1 MSAICI
7 YLALKRALH
16 LNRFVCLGKILPI
29 FSYSF
34 KECISLEFTIKQ
46 CVAWGGGL
54 TTTQDWQS
62 YAQGEKVL
70 NDSQE
75 LPALK
80 QIPAMQRRRLSP
92 FAKLALHCALNA
104 ADECLTTVPSVFA
117 SRHGDLAKTSKL
129 ISDVAAKEVLS
140 PTQFGLSVH
149 NAVGGLFSIYTGNKA
164 PLTAVSAGEDTF
176 FTAIIDALCKL
187 SANEYSQVL
196 VVFTETHVPEIYQEY
211 VAQEEV
217 NIACALLLEPAGQG
231 EETYKLTLQA
241 NTENQQS
248 ENSQMQVLDFLKFY
262 YSNNEQINVSS
273 KRHLWQLTRAINK

>member
-1 MSAICI
+1 V
-7 YLALKRALH
+7 L
-16 LNRFVCLGKILPI
+16 
-29 FSYSF
+29 
-34 KECISLEFTIKQ
+34 SLEFSIKQ

-54 TTTQDWQS
+54 TTTQDWQG

-70 NDSQE
+70 SDSQE

-129 ISDVAAKEVLS
+129 ISDVAAEEVLS

-196 VVFTETHVPEIYQEY
+196 VVFTETVVPEIYQEY

-217 NIACALLLEPAGQG
+217 NIACALLLRAAEQG
-231 EETYKLTLQA
+231 EEAYTLTLQA

-248 ENSQMQVLDFLKFY
+248 ESQHMQVLDFLNFY
-262 YSNNEQINVSS
+262 YSNNEQANVSS
-273 KRHLWQLTRAINK
+273 KRHLWQLTRTVSK

>member
-1 MSAICI
+1 V
-7 YLALKRALH
+7 L
-16 LNRFVCLGKILPI
+16 
-29 FSYSF
+29 
-34 KECISLEFTIKQ
+34 SLEFTIKQ

-62 YAQGEKVL
+62 YAKGEKIL
-70 NDSQE
+70 SDSQE

-149 NAVGGLFSIYTGNKA
+149 NAVGGLFSIYTDNKA

-176 FTAIIDALCKL
+176 FTAVVDALCKM
-187 SANEYSQVL
+187 SANEYSQIL
-196 VVFTETHVPEIYQEY
+196 VVFTETVVPEIYQEY
-211 VAQEEV
+211 IAQDEV
-217 NIACALLLEPAGQG
+217 NIACALLLAPAGQSN
-231 EETYKLTLQA
+231 ETYSLTVQA
-241 NTENQQS
+241 NKAEIPTETQ
-248 ENSQMQVLDFLKFY
+248 QMQVLDFLNFY
-262 YSNNEQINVSS
+262 HSNSEDSEISS
-273 KRHLWQLTRAINK
+273 KRHLWKLSRAINV

>member
-1 MSAICI
+1 
-7 YLALKRALH
+7 
-16 LNRFVCLGKILPI
+16 
-29 FSYSF
+29 
-34 KECISLEFTIKQ
+34 LEFTIKQ

-54 TTTQDWQS
+54 TSAQDWQD

-70 NDSQE
+70 SDTQE

-104 ADECLTTVPSVFA
+104 ADDCLTTVPSVFA

-129 ISDVAAKEVLS
+129 ISDVAAEEVLS

-187 SANEYSQVL
+187 SANEYQQVL
-196 VVFTETHVPEIYQEY
+196 VVFTETVVPEIYQDY

-217 NIACALLLEPAGQG
+217 DIACALLLEPAGQG
-231 EETYKLTLQA
+231 EEIYKLSLQA

-248 ENSQMQVLDFLKFY
+248 ENSQMQVLDFLNFY
-262 YSNNEQINVSS
+262 YSNNEQVNVNS
-273 KRHLWQLTRAINK
+273 KRHLWQLTRTINK

>member
-1 MSAICI
+1 M
-7 YLALKRALH
+7 
-16 LNRFVCLGKILPI
+16 
-29 FSYSF
+29 
-34 KECISLEFTIKQ
+34 EFTIKQ

-54 TTTQDWQS
+54 TTAQDWQS
-62 YAQGEKVL
+62 YAQGKKEL
-70 NDSQE
+70 SDSQE

-92 FAKLALHCALNA
+92 FAKLALHCALIA

-129 ISDVAAKEVLS
+129 INDVAAKEVLS

-187 SANEYSQVL
+187 SVNEYSQIL
-196 VVFTETHVPEIYQEY
+196 VVFTETVVPEIYQEY
-211 VAQEEV
+211 VAQEEINV
-217 NIACALLLEPAGQG
+217 ACALLLAAPKQG
-231 EETYKLTLQA
+231 EEVYQLTLQS

-248 ENSQMQVLDFLKFY
+248 ENSQMQVLDFLNFY
-262 YSNNEQINVSS
+262 YSSSKQVSVSS
-273 KRHLWQLTRAINK
+273 KRHLWQLTQTTSK

>member
-1 MSAICI
+1 
-7 YLALKRALH
+7 
-16 LNRFVCLGKILPI
+16 
-29 FSYSF
+29 
-34 KECISLEFTIKQ
+34 LEFTIKQ
-46 CVAWGGGL
+46 CVTWGGGL

-62 YAQGEKVL
+62 YAQGEKEL
-70 NDSQE
+70 SDSQE

-80 QIPAMQRRRLSP
+80 QIPAMQRRRLSL

-104 ADECLTTVPSVFA
+104 AEECLTTVPSVFA

-129 ISDVAAKEVLS
+129 ISDVAAEEMLS

-187 SANEYSQVL
+187 SANEYSQIL
-196 VVFTETHVPEIYQEY
+196 VVFTEAVVPEIYQEF

-217 NIACALLLEPAGQG
+217 NIACALLLGVAEQG

-248 ENSQMQVLDFLKFY
+248 ENSQMQVLDFLNFY
-262 YSNNEQINVSS
+262 YSSSKQVNVSS
-273 KRHLWQLTRAINK
+273 KRHLWQLTRTASK

>member
-1 MSAICI
+1 
-7 YLALKRALH
+7 
-16 LNRFVCLGKILPI
+16 
-29 FSYSF
+29 
-34 KECISLEFTIKQ
+34 LEFTIKQ

-62 YAQGEKVL
+62 YAQGEKEL
-70 NDSQE
+70 SDYQE

-104 ADECLTTVPSVFA
+104 ADDCLTTVPSVFA

-129 ISDVAAKEVLS
+129 ISDVAAEEVLS

-187 SANEYSQVL
+187 SSNEYSEIL
-196 VVFTETHVPEIYQEY
+196 VVFTEAAVPEIYQEY

-217 NIACALLLEPAGQG
+217 DIACALLLGAAESGGQV
-231 EETYKLTLQA
+231 YQLTLPA
-241 NTENQQS
+241 RTEHPQS
-248 ENSQMQVLDFLKFY
+248 ENSRMQVLDFLNFY
-262 YSNNEQINVSS
+262 YSSSTQVNVSS
-273 KRHLWQLTRAINK
+273 KRHLWQLTKK